1 MRSIYLRGE
10 VRAAGIDVKKK
21 HGGGGGR
28 GGRRGSI
35 AFTAHGESHPLCS
48 FFGLFP
54 LQTAAVE
61 NTPVISSI
69 LFPFRRSR
77 PAFPL
82 RVSRAQDLSSDEWN
96 EAEVTACDFGDE
108 VTQGAVAF
116 SWITC
121 SGQVSCR
128 SGDR

>member
-21 HGGGGGR
+21 HGGGR

-35 AFTAHGESHPLCS
+35 AFTAHGESRPLCS